1 MKKLFLGTV
10 LILISLTGKLFAQE
24 SLESPQTR
32 FNRLSKTDQTFNGN
46 KSFAYVRDFVQL
58 REGKMILE
66 LFTMDDYDVFRNVD
80 SLLREVKK
88 DVSFYKDSLDANPTA
103 NVRID
108 YALTPGYN
116 YKKIR
121 FKIYPSDGNIFLNK
135 EGAISKL
142 KFEQDTLRII
152 IQRSRPGIGGNCMIP
167 YSIQMTLLLDNY
179 YDIEKVIAS
188 NNLKAIL
195 DTLKEASKGKMYKGT
210 MIYNNPFSIV
220 YNPYY
225 FGKDALKRYEWL
237 MKDEDD
243 KKVSLRHK
251 KGKFI
256 SLNASVGIGY
266 IRDRMVTMGDI
277 GLQYNNYWGINH
289 KDHNLFRLSATP
301 YFFWEHNPDGTYLLK
316 DNWWV
321 NGAIGSIYDKLLY
334 GWYGKECTFGL
345 GYLVG
350 EKGGYFKNTT
360 MKVFTDLQL
369 NSWVTIV
376 PEIIF
381 TDNFKQIFPG
391 FTLKVF

>member
-1 MKKLFLGTV
+1 MKKLFLGAV
-10 LILISLTGKLFAQE
+10 LILISLTGKLYAQE
-24 SLESPQTR
+24 SLESPITR

-66 LFTMDDYDVFRNVD
+66 LFTTEDYDLIRNMD

-88 DVSFYKDSLDANPTA
+88 DISFYKDSLDANPTG

-121 FKIYPSDGNIFLNK
+121 FKFYPSNGSIFLNK
-135 EGAISKL
+135 DGVVSKM
-142 KFEQDTLRII
+142 KFEQDSLRII
-152 IQRSRPGIGGNCMIP
+152 FQRSRPGLGGNCMIP
-167 YSIQMTLLLDNY
+167 YTIQVTLLLDNY
-179 YDIEKVIAS
+179 YDIDKVIAT
-188 NNLKAIL
+188 NNFTAII
-195 DTLKEASKGKMYKGT
+195 DTLKEASKGKMIGNT
-210 MIYNNPFSIV
+210 TIYRNPFTIV

-225 FGKDALKRYEWL
+225 TGKEALKRYEWL
-237 MKDEDD
+237 MKDEYDMQ
-243 KKVSLRHK
+243 STRFK
-251 KGKFI
+251 KGRFI
-256 SLNASVGIGY
+256 SINANLGIGY
-266 IRDRMVTMGDI
+266 VRDRMVTMGDI

-289 KDHNLFRLSATP
+289 KDHNLFRVSATP
-301 YFFWEHNPDGTYLLK
+301 YLFWEHNPDGSYLLK

-321 NGAIGSIYDKLLY
+321 NGSIGSIYDKQFY

-369 NSWVTIV
+369 SSWVTIV